1 MDSTCKVT
9 KKEKTSSNDRLHTNM
24 SVEDRILFLANLIVQ
39 RVNDDHMNGNRLF
52 REISGFGDGT
62 TSTN

>member
-39 RVNDDHMNGNRLF
+39 RVNHDHMNGNRLF